1 MAGTLNVGHHLTFQR
16 KGSIVNLF
24 PQPSEKEKLNK
35 IFEIRKI
42 HVSEICYQEKSINA
56 EYSFFIVT
64 QKNDRCVNARLTL
77 HETPLPVEKQL
88 SRDL

>member
-42 HVSEICYQEKSINA
+42 HVSEVCYQ
-56 EYSFFIVT
+56 
-64 QKNDRCVNARLTL
+64 
-77 HETPLPVEKQL
+77 
-88 SRDL
+88 